1 MWYKIL
7 FLLFMVNI
15 IYKGQSMTT
24 VFAESKKVISKC
36 EEANVILYANERD
49 RKNGMYRDFE
59 MKIDEGTWYFPY
71 WMNVTNPTYAPRILY
86 NDLNQDETKDL
97 TIVLTKG
104 YGTGALDSEVHVLN
118 KTQTNIGEIY
128 EEVLVD
134 NPIAIILKNVKIK
147 LTQHEAVVSIGDKT
161 TEIDIEKFQIPP
173 DHLFNDVAFGSIVKF
188 DVVDNHLV
196 ASVGGQITPAMFIG
210 SIEINYEF
218 KDKMYQAK
226 KIEFKSE

>member
-7 FLLFMVNI
+7 FLLVMVNSF
-15 IYKGQSMTT
+15 YNGQGMTT
-24 VFAESKKVISKC
+24 VFSESKKVILKSK
-36 EEANVILYANERD
+36 EANVILYANDID

-59 MKIDEGTWYFPY
+59 MKIDGGTRYFPY
-71 WMNVTNPTYAPRILY
+71 WVNETNPSYVPRILY
-86 NDLNQDETKDL
+86 NDLNQDKKKDL

-104 YGTGALDSEVHVLN
+104 YGTEALDRKVHVLN
-118 KTQTNIGEIY
+118 KTQTNKGEIY

-134 NPIAIILKNVKIK
+134 NPIAIILKNVKTK
-147 LTQHEAVVSIGDKT
+147 LTQLEAVVSSDDKKT
-161 TEIDIEKFQIPP
+161 VINIEKFQIPP
-173 DHLFNDVAFGSIVKF
+173 DHLFIDVAFGSIVKF
-188 DVVDNHLV
+188 DVVDNHFV

-210 SIEINYEF
+210 TIEISYEF

>member
-7 FLLFMVNI
+7 FLLVMVNSF
-15 IYKGQSMTT
+15 YNGQSMTT
-24 VFAESKKVISKC
+24 VFAEFKKVISKSK
-36 EEANVILYANERD
+36 ETNVILFANDKD
-49 RKNGMYRDFE
+49 RKYGMYRDFE
-59 MKIDEGTWYFPY
+59 MKIDGGTRYFPY
-71 WMNVTNPTYAPRILY
+71 WVNVTNPTYAPRILY
-86 NDLNQDETKDL
+86 NDLNQDKKKDL

-104 YGTGALDSEVHVLN
+104 YGTEALDSEVHVLN

-134 NPIAIILKNVKIK
+134 NPIAIILKNVKTK
-147 LTQHEAVVSIGDKT
+147 LTQHEAVVSIGDKKT
-161 TEIDIEKFQIPP
+161 VINIEKFQIPP

-210 SIEINYEF
+210 TIEISYKF
-218 KDKMYQAK
+218 QDKMYQAK

>member
-7 FLLFMVNI
+7 FLLVMVNSF
-15 IYKGQSMTT
+15 YNGQGMTT
-24 VFAESKKVISKC
+24 VFAESKKVISKSK
-36 EEANVILYANERD
+36 EANVIIYANDID
-49 RKNGMYRDFE
+49 RKYGMYRDFE
-59 MKIDEGTWYFPY
+59 MKIDGGTRYFPY
-71 WMNVTNPTYAPRILY
+71 WVNVTNPSYAPRILY
-86 NDLNQDETKDL
+86 NDLNQDKKKDL

-104 YGTGALDSEVHVLN
+104 YGTEALDSEVHVLN

-134 NPIAIILKNVKIK
+134 NPIAIILKNVKTK
-147 LTQHEAVVSIGDKT
+147 LTQHEAVVSIGDKKSV
-161 TEIDIEKFQIPP
+161 INIEKFQIPP

-210 SIEINYEF
+210 TIEVSYEF

-226 KIEFKSE
+226 KIEFKTV

>member
-7 FLLFMVNI
+7 FLLVMVNSF
-15 IYKGQSMTT
+15 YNGQSMTT
-24 VFAESKKVISKC
+24 VFAESKKVISKSK
-36 EEANVILYANERD
+36 EANVILYANDID

-59 MKIDEGTWYFPY
+59 MKIDGGTRYFPY
-71 WMNVTNPTYAPRILY
+71 MVNVTNPSYAPRILY
-86 NDLNQDETKDL
+86 NDLNQDKKKDL

-104 YGTGALDSEVHVLN
+104 YGTEALDSEVHVLN

-134 NPIAIILKNVKIK
+134 NPMAIILKNVKTK
-147 LTQHEAVVSIGDKT
+147 LTQHEAVVSIGDKKT
-161 TEIDIEKFQIPP
+161 VINIEKFQIPP

-210 SIEINYEF
+210 TIEISYEF